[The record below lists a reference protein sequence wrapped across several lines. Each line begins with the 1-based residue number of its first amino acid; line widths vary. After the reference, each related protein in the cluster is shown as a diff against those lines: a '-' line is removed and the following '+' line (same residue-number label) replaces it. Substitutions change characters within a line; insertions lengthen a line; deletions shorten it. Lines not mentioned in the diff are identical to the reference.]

1 MSENRYRHEYKYLLD
16 DMKTV
21 LMKARAGAL
30 FRRDPHSR
38 PDGRYSIKSLY
49 FDDINNGCYYD
60 AANGNDPRAKFRI
73 RLYNDDTD
81 MIRLEKK
88 IKRNGFT
95 LKEQAVLSREECES
109 LIHGQPVDIGKTEDE
124 RKRSL
129 LSQMAVNG
137 LIPVI
142 VIAYERLPFIYPGSD
157 IRFTIDTR
165 ITFSTDVR
173 SFLDPDKKAM
183 MSLGGGF
190 SVMELKW
197 GSYLPGH
204 ITDYLTINSLEKTRF
219 SKYYYCRSMTF
230 NT

>member
-1 MSENRYRHEYKYLLD
+1 MSEIGYRHEYKYVLD
-16 DMKTV
+16 NMKTV

-30 FRRDPHSR
+30 FRKDPHAR
-38 PDGRYSIKSLY
+38 PDGTYSIKSLY
-49 FDDINNGCYYD
+49 FDDINNGCFFD

-88 IKRNGFT
+88 IKQNGFT
-95 LKEQAVLSREECES
+95 LKEQTVLSREECEA
-109 LIHGQPVDIGKTEDE
+109 LIQGRLMDVGCTEDD
-124 RKRSL
+124 KKKSL
-129 LSQMAVNG
+129 LSQMSVNG

-142 VIAYERLPFIYPGSD
+142 IIAYERQPYIYPGSD

-165 ITFSTDVR
+165 ITFSTDVK

-197 GSYLPGH
+197 GRYLPGH
-204 ITDYLTINSLEKTRF
+204 ITDCLTINSLEKSRF
-219 SKYYYCRSMTF
+219 SKYYYCRSMTL
-230 NT
+230 